1 MYNPDKQQSHSKR
14 YEGLDLVQH
23 KTQALL
29 AWTDCNLWVPLNNC
43 LCISASIS
51 ARLLLGLQ
59 SFQPTHQPS
68 CAPATDLL
76 NVWILFWEVAQFTAG
91 APEYFSYPAQRRVKP
106 WTMAP
111 SLKRWQNNI
120 TRDLSHLAQV
130 QCLCNKQKRQ
140 SLLPLALFLVAV
152 VTAVADMHFIFPWN
166 LTL

>member
-14 YEGLDLVQH
+14 YEGLDLLQH

-29 AWTDCNLWVPLNNC
+29 GWTDCNLWVQLNNW

-68 CAPATDLL
+68 HAPAADLL

-91 APEYFSYPAQRRVKP
+91 ALEYISCPAQGTVKP
-106 WTMAP
+106 WTTAFL
-111 SLKRWQNNI
+111 LKMWKNNI
-120 TRDLSHLAQV
+120 TLDLSHLTQV
-130 QCLCNKQKRQ
+130 QCFFNKQKRQ
-140 SLLPLALFLVAV
+140 SLLPQPLFLVAV
-152 VTAVADMHFIFPWN
+152 VTAVADMHFTFPWN